1 MVLPPIGLSPE
12 QHPIVVWP
20 TVHREEG
27 ERERER
33 ERERGGRERR
43 ERERGRGLILRV
55 QMCTCMYLSADGNR
69 LKVLYNDEVAGS
81 CFEPSISYT

>member
-20 TVHREEG
+20 TVQREEG

-33 ERERGGRERR
+33 EREG
-43 ERERGRGLILRV
+43 
-55 QMCTCMYLSADGNR
+55 
-69 LKVLYNDEVAGS
+69 
-81 CFEPSISYT
+81 

>member
-20 TVHREEG
+20 TVQREEG

-33 ERERGGRERR
+33 ERERVNIEGSN
-43 ERERGRGLILRV
+43 V
-55 QMCTCMYLSADGNR
+55 YMYVPVG
-69 LKVLYNDEVAGS
+69 
-81 CFEPSISYT
+81 